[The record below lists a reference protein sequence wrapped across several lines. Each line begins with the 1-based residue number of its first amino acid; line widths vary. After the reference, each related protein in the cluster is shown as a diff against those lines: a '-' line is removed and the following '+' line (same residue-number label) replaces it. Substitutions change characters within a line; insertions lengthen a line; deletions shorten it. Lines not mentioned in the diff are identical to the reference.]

1 MKDWL
6 YYPLFA
12 VVAGAMVWFAYN
24 YGEREEIDPS
34 QGFVID
40 GTLLQMLTA
49 SPGTSL
55 TLKGDGINPISSAVM
70 GADFKSNVQPSPGVF
85 AVLGPEY
92 SKAYAGKDL
101 VLTVRA
107 RAAAEKPSEKF
118 MIGFF
123 PYTTGRVRWQTFKP
137 TPDYNDFTIETTL
150 GPYNAE
156 QPEIYFGVWPDKDG
170 ERRSIEVQ
178 RYEVRISE

>member
-1 MKDWL
+1 MKDWFF
-6 YYPLFA
+6 YPLFI
-12 VVAGAMVWFAYN
+12 VVAGAMVWFALQ
-24 YGEREEIDPS
+24 YGDREEIDPS
-34 QGFVID
+34 QGFVIE

-55 TLKGDGINPISSAVM
+55 SLEGDGINPISSAVM
-70 GADFKSNVQPSPGVF
+70 GADFKSNVQPSAGVF

-107 RAAAEKPSEKF
+107 KAADDKPSEKF

-123 PYTTGRVRWQTFKP
+123 PYTTGRVKWQTFEP
-137 TPDYNDFTIETTL
+137 SADYENFTISTTL

-170 ERRSIEVQ
+170 QSRSIEVQ
-178 RYEVRISE
+178 RYEVRLSD